1 MHQLEVDD
9 IEVVRAV
16 KLGGVAS
23 GDRME
28 PSAVATN
35 TQQATYAIPGKKT
48 SGYGLLLPWLLWICD
63 DDDDDD
69 EEEEEYP
76 YHPLSSLVSISDASG
91 TKGSKDLQVL
101 METLSK

>member
-1 MHQLEVDD
+1 MVFVRQTHRRVFSMGIDRFPYYFPRLGRRKFSLWCAPIGGYDD

-48 SGYGLLLPWLLWICD
+48 SGCGLLLPWLLWI
-63 DDDDDD
+63 
-69 EEEEEYP
+69 
-76 YHPLSSLVSISDASG
+76 
-91 TKGSKDLQVL
+91 
-101 METLSK
+101 

>member
-1 MHQLEVDD
+1 MDFFQPTKITLLPPPKEGGAPGEKCALIGGYDD

-35 TQQATYAIPGKKT
+35 TQQATYATTYAIPGKKT
-48 SGYGLLLPWLLWICD
+48 SGCRLLLPWLL
-63 DDDDDD
+63 
-69 EEEEEYP
+69 
-76 YHPLSSLVSISDASG
+76 
-91 TKGSKDLQVL
+91 
-101 METLSK
+101 